1 MREVIKSN
9 CLLFRT
15 GIWKKAWEALQPV
28 FLHWCEV
35 IWTLWKSCTVC
46 VRTTRSWAST
56 VFKQTRSSTT
66 HLARGAAFSKFDFFF
81 FHSLQ
86 TFSRWVSESTGGVN
100 GKRLQQQKKNR
111 PTPQGK
117 NSFDISVKIEKLH
130 WLLLKHENLKH
141 LGGDI
146 LVRFLTKIGGNR
158 T

>member
-66 HLARGAAFSKFDFFF
+66 HLARGAAFSKFDFFSF
-81 FHSLQ
+81 TSNFQS
-86 TFSRWVSESTGGVN
+86 VSERVHRRCERKTIAAA
-100 GKRLQQQKKNR
+100 KKNR

>member
-81 FHSLQ
+81 FIHFKLSVGEWASPQ
-86 TFSRWVSESTGGVN
+86 AVWTENNCSS
-100 GKRLQQQKKNR
+100 KKNR

-146 LVRFLTKIGGNR
+146 LVRCLTKIGGNR